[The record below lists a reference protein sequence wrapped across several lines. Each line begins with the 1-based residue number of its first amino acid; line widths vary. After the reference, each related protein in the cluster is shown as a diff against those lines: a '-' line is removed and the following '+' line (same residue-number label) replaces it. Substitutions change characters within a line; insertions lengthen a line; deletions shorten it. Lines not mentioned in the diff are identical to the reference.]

1 MNKNICSICQECFP
15 TVEIDRIEEGMTGR
29 EVANL
34 LYNNFDKLNKSK
46 ADICT
51 KHELDKMLRDQY
63 HIYNDVARQK
73 FIDEVFYTF
82 AKQDVKGSLSDFKK
96 LKDIIHD
103 HLVDY
108 TNPHRVTKDQ
118 VGLDQVDNTSD
129 KDKPISDA
137 VAKAIDELYEAI
149 DNVDEREIS
158 YTINGYKINT
168 NPILD
173 GNDIE
178 LDNYTKVS
186 VDTAIDSDDTVTKAI
201 GKLEYR
207 LEEGVKDSVD
217 ALEQEI
223 AARIAADEA
232 LSNDITEET
241 HNRIDED
248 NKLQQNITDLDNK
261 YKGVTDGI
269 KDNLQQHITEANAA
283 LSAEQQAR
291 QEADTEL
298 QNNIDTES
306 SARQEADKQL
316 QQNIDNLNASL
327 TEDIEDVSNDLSTH
341 INDKNNPHEV
351 TKEQVGLGN
360 VTNDVQVKRS
370 EMGVANG
377 VATLNESGQ
386 IPSTQL
392 PSYVDDVLEYD
403 TFDSLPETGESG
415 KIYVTL
421 DTDLTYRWSGTQ
433 YVEVSKSL
441 ALGETSSTA
450 FPGDRGK
457 TVEDRFNS
465 LPSNI
470 ISGWSDAPVTA
481 NTDSVTLQIGGE
493 SIASGNYDTNFSD
506 DVILPSA
513 TTTTAGVMSASDKTK
528 LDSLASKEDLMI
540 PADEEDITSESGS
553 LKFKDREYDE
563 ANFSGKGYKILRK
576 NIQES
581 KNILTQDM
589 INEANTI
596 YEIRYDFDLNSATI
610 TIPEG
615 CTLKFEGGSL
625 SNGILNGDI
634 YVIGQVKL
642 YNCHTNYLVNADIY
656 LSWFIKNKD
665 NESYSDYID
674 SLFENYNSIKVPTTY
689 HLDVA
694 NIPISRCIYLNKK
707 ANQISCNIVHEV
719 DKDRIYGIT
728 TSEDFSDE
736 NILNISSQNGS
747 VFIDKLTIYDYSNG
761 SGQCIYLSEIFR
773 STFNNIRCYSTNKTA
788 LYLKDI
794 SYDTFNDCFIQSK
807 NDIGVNLSY
816 EGNTISFNNCHIN
829 GNTAVYV
836 PTSTD
841 SGSILGYTSVYF
853 NNTTFENNNTHIN
866 IGNGVLY
873 FHECYIGDN
882 SKYPIIIHGG
892 TTFIDGNGTNI
903 DGCSQANFESITEY
917 RSIITIDGG
926 TLYLNNVRFNTL
938 MHNSQARINADIIN
952 ATGDC
957 NVFINNVR
965 LTNVRYIGNYINSDD
980 LSTIHLNNRI
990 KNYIFN
996 GDFKYHIDYSMFYQK
1011 MPNYCRSVYSYEP
1024 FKTYNNT
1031 LVINKN
1037 TDELSGRH
1045 GIYIPI
1051 YIPDDKLN
1059 TKLLCRIK
1067 WASLQDITEDYHAI
1081 DVFVLDS
1088 TLQLNSTKYAI
1099 SPNVTNYP
1107 GVRSRGLI
1115 QGYQN
1120 GQQYTYIKDKVITGN
1135 YVFELEN
1142 NYSYLVIQ
1150 DLTIDHWIPLR
1161 ICSIEIVD
1169 YNNNYNLIFD
1179 SYTQDDIFKIKLSD
1193 ISSSKNAVFVDNAT
1207 DIQILDVDSNSIH
1220 YTYNN
1225 KILPN
1230 KGTTQD
1236 RPDLNEYNNIFKYFD
1251 TTLNKPIWWNGTE
1264 WIQAGITDLATTTED
1279 GLMSSEDKTK
1289 LNTIINTGD
1298 GTKYLADDGT
1308 YKTIDLTSLDDKYV
1322 SVNNIKTING
1332 ESIIGTGDITIS
1344 AESGIEDAPSDGKQY
1359 VRQNGAWVEVSF
1371 DTTELLNR
1379 IQALEQALTLKNI

>member
-82 AKQDVKGSLSDFKK
+82 AKQDVKDSLSDFKE

-149 DNVDEREIS
+149 DNVDEKKIS

-178 LDNYTKVS
+178 LDNYTKIS
-186 VDTAIDSDDTVTKAI
+186 VDTAIDNDDTVTKAI

-207 LEEGVKDSVD
+207 LEEGVKDRVD

-269 KDNLQQHITEANAA
+269 KDSLQQHITEANAA

-327 TEDIEDVSNDLSTH
+327 TEDIENVSNDLSTH

-360 VTNDVQVKRS
+360 LTNDVQVKRS

-386 IPSTQL
+386 VPSSQL
-392 PSYVDDVLEYD
+392 PSYVDDVLEYA
-403 TFDSLPETGESG
+403 TFSSLPEAGETG

-421 DTDLTYRWSGTQ
+421 DDNLTYRWSGTQ

-450 FPGDRGK
+450 FPGNRGK

-481 NTDSVTLQIGGE
+481 DANSVTLQVGGE

-506 DVILPSA
+506 DAILPSA
-513 TTTTAGVMSASDKTK
+513 TTATAGVMSASDKSK
-528 LDSLASKEDLMI
+528 LDQLTEGLSDDTPSVSEVVENI
-540 PADEEDITSESGS
+540 NTITQNITGIQGDITDIENSIGDTSN
-553 LKFKDREYDE
+553 LTTE
-563 ANFSGKGYKILRK
+563 ATN
-576 NIQES
+576 
-581 KNILTQDM
+581 LTDA
-589 INEANTI
+589 INEHETQIDTISNDVFNLKNNTVKSI
-596 YEIRYDFDLNSATI
+596 QVGTNEATTPVEGLV
-610 TIPEG
+610 TIP
-615 CTLKFEGGSL
+615 
-625 SNGILNGDI
+625 
-634 YVIGQVKL
+634 
-642 YNCHTNYLVNADIY
+642 
-656 LSWFIKNKD
+656 
-665 NESYSDYID
+665 
-674 SLFENYNSIKVPTTY
+674 
-689 HLDVA
+689 
-694 NIPISRCIYLNKK
+694 
-707 ANQISCNIVHEV
+707 
-719 DKDRIYGIT
+719 
-728 TSEDFSDE
+728 
-736 NILNISSQNGS
+736 
-747 VFIDKLTIYDYSNG
+747 
-761 SGQCIYLSEIFR
+761 
-773 STFNNIRCYSTNKTA
+773 
-788 LYLKDI
+788 
-794 SYDTFNDCFIQSK
+794 
-807 NDIGVNLSY
+807 
-816 EGNTISFNNCHIN
+816 
-829 GNTAVYV
+829 
-836 PTSTD
+836 
-841 SGSILGYTSVYF
+841 
-853 NNTTFENNNTHIN
+853 
-866 IGNGVLY
+866 
-873 FHECYIGDN
+873 
-882 SKYPIIIHGG
+882 
-892 TTFIDGNGTNI
+892 
-903 DGCSQANFESITEY
+903 
-917 RSIITIDGG
+917 
-926 TLYLNNVRFNTL
+926 
-938 MHNSQARINADIIN
+938 N
-952 ATGDC
+952 AT
-957 NVFINNVR
+957 
-965 LTNVRYIGNYINSDD
+965 
-980 LSTIHLNNRI
+980 
-990 KNYIFN
+990 
-996 GDFKYHIDYSMFYQK
+996 
-1011 MPNYCRSVYSYEP
+1011 
-1024 FKTYNNT
+1024 
-1031 LVINKN
+1031 
-1037 TDELSGRH
+1037 
-1045 GIYIPI
+1045 
-1051 YIPDDKLN
+1051 
-1059 TKLLCRIK
+1059 
-1067 WASLQDITEDYHAI
+1067 
-1081 DVFVLDS
+1081 
-1088 TLQLNSTKYAI
+1088 
-1099 SPNVTNYP
+1099 
-1107 GVRSRGLI
+1107 
-1115 QGYQN
+1115 
-1120 GQQYTYIKDKVITGN
+1120 
-1135 YVFELEN
+1135 
-1142 NYSYLVIQ
+1142 
-1150 DLTIDHWIPLR
+1150 
-1161 ICSIEIVD
+1161 
-1169 YNNNYNLIFD
+1169 
-1179 SYTQDDIFKIKLSD
+1179 
-1193 ISSSKNAVFVDNAT
+1193 SKAD
-1207 DIQILDVDSNSIH
+1207 
-1220 YTYNN
+1220 
-1225 KILPN
+1225 
-1230 KGTTQD
+1230 GT
-1236 RPDLNEYNNIFKYFD
+1236 
-1251 TTLNKPIWWNGTE
+1251 
-1264 WIQAGITDLATTTED
+1264 
-1279 GLMSSEDKTK
+1279 MSKEDKTK
-1289 LNTIINTGD
+1289 LDTIINTGD

>member
-82 AKQDVKGSLSDFKK
+82 AKQDVKDSLSDFKE

-149 DNVDEREIS
+149 DNVDEREIN

-186 VDTAIDSDDTVTKAI
+186 VDTAIGNDDTVTKAI

-207 LEEGVKDSVD
+207 LEEEVDYRVD

-248 NKLQQNITDLDNK
+248 NKLQQNITDLDSK

-269 KDNLQQHITEANAA
+269 KDDLQQHITEANAA
-283 LSAEQQAR
+283 LNAEQQAR
-291 QEADTEL
+291 QEADTKL

-327 TEDIEDVSNDLSTH
+327 TEDIENVSNDLSTH

-360 VTNDVQVKRS
+360 LTNDVQVKRS

-386 IPSTQL
+386 VPSSQL
-392 PSYVDDVLEYD
+392 PSYVDDVLEYN
-403 TFDSLPETGESG
+403 TFSSLPEAGETG

-421 DTDLTYRWSGTQ
+421 DDNLTYRWSGTQ

-457 TVEDRFNS
+457 TVEDRFDS

-493 SIASGNYDTNFSD
+493 YKASGNYDANFSD
-506 DVILPSA
+506 DAILPSA
-513 TTTTAGVMSASDKTK
+513 TTTTAGVMSASDKSK
-528 LDSLASKEDLMI
+528 LDQLTEGLSDDTPSMSEVVENINAITQNITDI
-540 PADEEDITSESGS
+540 QGDITDIENSIGDTSN
-553 LKFKDREYDE
+553 LTTE
-563 ANFSGKGYKILRK
+563 ATN
-576 NIQES
+576 
-581 KNILTQDM
+581 LTDA
-589 INEANTI
+589 INEHETQIDTI
-596 YEIRYDFDLNSATI
+596 SNDVTDIQNNLDQFDNKYLPLIGGTIQDSDGQIALNLSPDNGI
-610 TIPEG
+610 TIKY
-615 CTLKFEGGSL
+615 TVNDNQSSL
-625 SNGILNGDI
+625 
-634 YVIGQVKL
+634 
-642 YNCHTNYLVNADIY
+642 
-656 LSWFIKNKD
+656 
-665 NESYSDYID
+665 
-674 SLFENYNSIKVPTTY
+674 
-689 HLDVA
+689 
-694 NIPISRCIYLNKK
+694 R
-707 ANQISCNIVHEV
+707 
-719 DKDRIYGIT
+719 
-728 TSEDFSDE
+728 
-736 NILNISSQNGS
+736 
-747 VFIDKLTIYDYSNG
+747 
-761 SGQCIYLSEIFR
+761 
-773 STFNNIRCYSTNKTA
+773 
-788 LYLKDI
+788 
-794 SYDTFNDCFIQSK
+794 
-807 NDIGVNLSY
+807 
-816 EGNTISFNNCHIN
+816 
-829 GNTAVYV
+829 
-836 PTSTD
+836 
-841 SGSILGYTSVYF
+841 
-853 NNTTFENNNTHIN
+853 
-866 IGNGVLY
+866 
-873 FHECYIGDN
+873 
-882 SKYPIIIHGG
+882 
-892 TTFIDGNGTNI
+892 
-903 DGCSQANFESITEY
+903 
-917 RSIITIDGG
+917 
-926 TLYLNNVRFNTL
+926 
-938 MHNSQARINADIIN
+938 
-952 ATGDC
+952 
-957 NVFINNVR
+957 
-965 LTNVRYIGNYINSDD
+965 
-980 LSTIHLNNRI
+980 
-990 KNYIFN
+990 
-996 GDFKYHIDYSMFYQK
+996 IDYSGI
-1011 MPNYCRSVYSYEP
+1011 
-1024 FKTYNNT
+1024 T
-1031 LVINKN
+1031 L
-1037 TDELSGRH
+1037 
-1045 GIYIPI
+1045 
-1051 YIPDDKLN
+1051 
-1059 TKLLCRIK
+1059 
-1067 WASLQDITEDYHAI
+1067 
-1081 DVFVLDS
+1081 
-1088 TLQLNSTKYAI
+1088 
-1099 SPNVTNYP
+1099 
-1107 GVRSRGLI
+1107 
-1115 QGYQN
+1115 
-1120 GQQYTYIKDKVITGN
+1120 KDKTTNDLLNAAGSTSALKTINGESLLGDGN
-1135 YVFELEN
+1135 
-1142 NYSYLVIQ
+1142 
-1150 DLTIDHWIPLR
+1150 
-1161 ICSIEIVD
+1161 IEI
-1169 YNNNYNLIFD
+1169 IP
-1179 SYTQDDIFKIKLSD
+1179 SY
-1193 ISSSKNAVFVDNAT
+1193 
-1207 DIQILDVDSNSIH
+1207 DV
-1220 YTYNN
+1220 
-1225 KILPN
+1225 
-1230 KGTTQD
+1230 
-1236 RPDLNEYNNIFKYFD
+1236 
-1251 TTLNKPIWWNGTE
+1251 
-1264 WIQAGITDLATTTED
+1264 ATTTED

-1289 LNTIINTGD
+1289 LDKIVDTGD
-1298 GTKYLADDGT
+1298 GTQFLSDNGT

-1344 AESGIEDAPSDGKQY
+1344 TESGIEDAPSDGKQY

-1379 IQALEQALTLKNI
+1379 VQALEQALTLKNI

>member
-63 HIYNDVARQK
+63 HIYNEVARQK

-82 AKQDVKGSLSDFKK
+82 AKQDVKDSLSDFKE

-149 DNVDEREIS
+149 DNVDEREIN

-186 VDTAIDSDDTVTKAI
+186 VDTAIGNDDTVTKAI

-207 LEEGVKDSVD
+207 LEEEVDYRVD

-248 NKLQQNITDLDNK
+248 NKLQQNITDLDSK

-269 KDNLQQHITEANAA
+269 EDDLQQHIIEANAA
-283 LSAEQQAR
+283 LNAEQQAR
-291 QEADTEL
+291 QEADTKL

-327 TEDIEDVSNDLSTH
+327 TEDIENVSNDLSTH

-360 VTNDVQVKRS
+360 LTNDVQVKRS

-386 IPSTQL
+386 VPSSQL
-392 PSYVDDVLEYD
+392 PSYVDDVLEYA
-403 TFDSLPETGESG
+403 TFSSLPEAGETG
-415 KIYVTL
+415 KIYITL
-421 DTDLTYRWSGTQ
+421 DDNLTYRWSGTQ

-457 TVEDRFNS
+457 TVEDRFDS

-493 SIASGNYDTNFSD
+493 YKASGNYDANFSD
-506 DVILPSA
+506 DAILPSA
-513 TTTTAGVMSASDKTK
+513 TTTTAGVMSASDKSK
-528 LDSLASKEDLMI
+528 LDQLTEGLSDDTPSM
-540 PADEEDITSESGS
+540 SEVV
-553 LKFKDREYDE
+553 E
-563 ANFSGKGYKILRK
+563 
-576 NIQES
+576 NI
-581 KNILTQDM
+581 
-589 INEANTI
+589 NTI
-596 YEIRYDFDLNSATI
+596 T
-610 TIPEG
+610 
-615 CTLKFEGGSL
+615 
-625 SNGILNGDI
+625 
-634 YVIGQVKL
+634 Q
-642 YNCHTNYLVNADIY
+642 
-656 LSWFIKNKD
+656 
-665 NESYSDYID
+665 
-674 SLFENYNSIKVPTTY
+674 
-689 HLDVA
+689 
-694 NIPISRCIYLNKK
+694 NI
-707 ANQISCNIVHEV
+707 
-719 DKDRIYGIT
+719 
-728 TSEDFSDE
+728 
-736 NILNISSQNGS
+736 
-747 VFIDKLTIYDYSNG
+747 
-761 SGQCIYLSEIFR
+761 
-773 STFNNIRCYSTNKTA
+773 
-788 LYLKDI
+788 
-794 SYDTFNDCFIQSK
+794 
-807 NDIGVNLSY
+807 
-816 EGNTISFNNCHIN
+816 
-829 GNTAVYV
+829 
-836 PTSTD
+836 
-841 SGSILGYTSVYF
+841 
-853 NNTTFENNNTHIN
+853 
-866 IGNGVLY
+866 
-873 FHECYIGDN
+873 
-882 SKYPIIIHGG
+882 
-892 TTFIDGNGTNI
+892 
-903 DGCSQANFESITEY
+903 
-917 RSIITIDGG
+917 
-926 TLYLNNVRFNTL
+926 
-938 MHNSQARINADIIN
+938 
-952 ATGDC
+952 
-957 NVFINNVR
+957 
-965 LTNVRYIGNYINSDD
+965 
-980 LSTIHLNNRI
+980 
-990 KNYIFN
+990 
-996 GDFKYHIDYSMFYQK
+996 
-1011 MPNYCRSVYSYEP
+1011 
-1024 FKTYNNT
+1024 
-1031 LVINKN
+1031 
-1037 TDELSGRH
+1037 
-1045 GIYIPI
+1045 
-1051 YIPDDKLN
+1051 
-1059 TKLLCRIK
+1059 
-1067 WASLQDITEDYHAI
+1067 
-1081 DVFVLDS
+1081 
-1088 TLQLNSTKYAI
+1088 
-1099 SPNVTNYP
+1099 
-1107 GVRSRGLI
+1107 
-1115 QGYQN
+1115 
-1120 GQQYTYIKDKVITGN
+1120 
-1135 YVFELEN
+1135 
-1142 NYSYLVIQ
+1142 
-1150 DLTIDHWIPLR
+1150 
-1161 ICSIEIVD
+1161 
-1169 YNNNYNLIFD
+1169 
-1179 SYTQDDIFKIKLSD
+1179 
-1193 ISSSKNAVFVDNAT
+1193 T
-1207 DIQILDVDSNSIH
+1207 DIQGDITNIENSI
-1220 YTYNN
+1220 
-1225 KILPN
+1225 
-1230 KGTTQD
+1230 G
-1236 RPDLNEYNNIFKYFD
+1236 D
-1251 TTLNKPIWWNGTE
+1251 TSNL
-1264 WIQAGITDLATTTED
+1264 TTEATNLTDAINEHETQIDTISNDVFNLKNNTVKSIQVGTNGAITPVEGLVTIPNATSEAD
-1279 GLMSSEDKTK
+1279 GTMSKEDKTK
-1289 LNTIINTGD
+1289 LDTIINTGD